1 MFIEL
6 KRRDGGSLYASA
18 GAVSAWTAS
27 PEASGLTDIWIGGK
41 MFTLAMTVEQ
51 VTQKLY
57 RQASKTKEDV
67 A

>member
-1 MFIEL
+1 MFVEL
-6 KRRDGGSLYASA
+6 KRRDGGPLYASA

-41 MFTLAMTVEQ
+41 MFTLGMTVQE

-57 RQASKTKEDV
+57 RQASKAKEDV

>member
-6 KRRDGGSLYASA
+6 KRRDGEPLYASA
-18 GAVSAWTAS
+18 SAVSAWTAS

-41 MFTLAMTVEQ
+41 MFTLAMTVQE

-57 RQASKTKEDV
+57 RQASKAKEEV

>member
-1 MFIEL
+1 MFVEL
-6 KRRDGGSLYASA
+6 KRRDGNPLFASA
-18 GAVSAWTAS
+18 AAVSAWTANA
-27 PEASGLTDIWIGGK
+27 EVSGLTDIWIGGK

-57 RQASKTKEDV
+57 RQAKAKEDV